1 MSSSNLS
8 PAPGFRAD
16 INGLRAWA
24 VVAVVLYHFGV
35 PGLSGGFVGVDV
47 FFVISGLLMTGIIIE
62 ALQAERFSLVKFY
75 LARARRILPALL
87 VLCVVLLLLGWFF
100 LMPIE
105 YQNLGRHARDSLLF
119 SSNLR
124 YLRESGYFD
133 VGSHEKWLLHTWSLS
148 VEWQF
153 YLLLPLLLLGLW
165 RLLPT
170 RRALTSVISAV
181 LLSSL
186 VLCVWTTLEQ
196 PSKAFFVLQTRA
208 WELLVGSLVYLL
220 GSKLILSVRVR
231 ATLAWLGLLCITVA
245 AVFFSAQMQWPG
257 WLAVLPV
264 TGAAMVLVAR
274 SNTLGTN
281 SALAQW
287 LGTRSYSIYLW
298 HWPVVVALAYAE
310 VQAQPQWLVFGLLVS
325 LLLGHLS
332 YVWVEVPSRNFLSRA
347 GLVGG
352 AVWLLCLLV
361 LVGGTAQWVRK
372 SDFPQRLPEAVARIE
387 VERLNH
393 NPRQGECLD
402 KGVACVYGG
411 EEIKA
416 IVLGDSHADALITSI
431 VAALPQPSD
440 GVLFR
445 AANSCLILPGARAT
459 AGGDVAC
466 QALNQWILTS
476 LATTHPGVPVM
487 LVNRLAVTVFGGMP
501 GEEDDVPG
509 RPAVY
514 FSQPYSAPVPAFIQ
528 EFRERYLASI
538 CAIAK
543 THPVYL
549 LRPIPEMPVN
559 VPGAIGRALLLG
571 RERDVSVTLQQYRS
585 RQGFLLALQ
594 DQAVAQCGA
603 RIIDPSPFLCDS
615 ALCFGS
621 VNGQPLYSDDDH
633 LSETGNKRLIPMF
646 TEMFRSR

>member
-62 ALQAERFSLVKFY
+62 ALQAEQFSLVKFY

-100 LMPIE
+100 LMPAE

-153 YLLLPLLLLGLW
+153 YLLLPLLLLALW
-165 RLLPT
+165 RLLPI
-170 RRALTSVISAV
+170 RRALFWVVSAV

-186 VLCVWTTLEQ
+186 ALCIWTTLEE

-208 WELLVGSLVYLL
+208 WELLAGSLVYLL
-220 GSKLILSVRVR
+220 GSKLILSVCVR
-231 ATLAWLGLLCITVA
+231 ATLAWLGLLCIAVA

-310 VQAQPQWLVFGLLVS
+310 VQAQPQWLVLGLLVS

-332 YVWVEVPSRNFLSRA
+332 YVWVEVPSRNLLNRA

-352 AVWLLCLLV
+352 TVWLVCLVV
-361 LVGGTAQWVRK
+361 LVGGSAQWVRK
-372 SDFPQRLPEAVARIE
+372 SDFPQRLPAAVAHIE
-387 VERLNH
+387 AERLNH

-402 KGVACVYGG
+402 KGIACVYGG
-411 EEIKA
+411 QDIKA
-416 IVLGDSHADALITSI
+416 IVLGDSHADALVTSI

-440 GVLFR
+440 GLLFR

-459 AGGDVAC
+459 AGGDVVC
-466 QALNQWILTS
+466 QAINQWVS
-476 LATTHPGVPVM
+476 
-487 LVNRLAVTVFGGMP
+487 RL
-501 GEEDDVPG
+501 
-509 RPAVY
+509 
-514 FSQPYSAPVPAFIQ
+514 
-528 EFRERYLASI
+528 YLS
-538 CAIAK
+538 
-543 THPVYL
+543 
-549 LRPIPEMPVN
+549 
-559 VPGAIGRALLLG
+559 
-571 RERDVSVTLQQYRS
+571 
-585 RQGFLLALQ
+585 
-594 DQAVAQCGA
+594 
-603 RIIDPSPFLCDS
+603 
-615 ALCFGS
+615 
-621 VNGQPLYSDDDH
+621 
-633 LSETGNKRLIPMF
+633 
-646 TEMFRSR
+646 

>member
-62 ALQAERFSLVKFY
+62 ALQVERFSLVKFY

-100 LMPIE
+100 LMPAE

-153 YLLLPLLLLGLW
+153 YLLLPLLLLALW

-170 RRALTSVISAV
+170 RRALFWVVSAV

-186 VLCVWTTLEQ
+186 ALCIWTTLEQ

-208 WELLVGSLVYLL
+208 WELLAGSLVYLL
-220 GSKLILSVRVR
+220 GSKLILSVCVR
-231 ATLAWLGLLCITVA
+231 ATLAWLGLLCIAVA

-274 SNTLGTN
+274 SNTFGTN

-310 VQAQPQWLVFGLLVS
+310 VQAQPQWLVLGLLVS

-332 YVWVEVPSRNFLSRA
+332 YVWVEVPSRNLLNRT

-352 AVWLLCLLV
+352 AVWLVCLV
-361 LVGGTAQWVRK
+361 ALVGGSAQWVRK
-372 SDFPQRLPEAVARIE
+372 SDFPQRLPAAVAHIE
-387 VERLNH
+387 AERLNH

-402 KGVACVYGG
+402 KGIACVYGG
-411 EEIKA
+411 QDIKA
-416 IVLGDSHADALITSI
+416 IVLGDSHADALVTSI

-440 GVLFR
+440 GLLFR
-445 AANSCLILPGARAT
+445 AANSCLILPGARAA
-459 AGGDVAC
+459 AGGDLAC
-466 QALNQWILTS
+466 QALNQWVSTS
-476 LATTHPGVPVM
+476 LGSTHPGVPVI
-487 LVNRLAVTVFGGMP
+487 LLNRLAVAAFGGMP

-509 RPAVY
+509 KPAVY
-514 FSQPYSAPVPAFIQ
+514 FSQPYAAPVPAFIQ
-528 EFRERYLASI
+528 EFSERYLASI
-538 CAIAK
+538 CVIAQ

-571 RERDVSVTLQQYRS
+571 RARDVSVTLQQYRL
-585 RQGFLLALQ
+585 RQGFILALQ

-603 RIIDPSPFLCDS
+603 RVLDPLPFLCDGTV
-615 ALCFGS
+615 CFGS

-633 LSETGNKRLIPMF
+633 LSESGNKRLIPMF
-646 TEMFRSR
+646 AELFRSR

>member
-24 VVAVVLYHFGV
+24 VVVVVLYHFGV
-35 PGLSGGFVGVDV
+35 PGQSGGFVGVDV

-100 LMPIE
+100 LMPAE

-119 SSNLR
+119 SSNVR

-133 VGSHEKWLLHTWSLS
+133 VDSHEKWLLHTWSLS

-153 YLLLPLLLLGLW
+153 YLLLPLLLLALW

-170 RRALTSVISAV
+170 RRALFWVVSAV
-181 LLSSL
+181 LLGSL
-186 VLCVWTTLEQ
+186 ALCIWTTLEQ

-220 GSKLILSVRVR
+220 GSRLILSVRAR
-231 ATLAWLGLLCITVA
+231 ATLAWLGLLCIAVA

-325 LLLGHLS
+325 VLLGHLS
-332 YVWVEVPSRNFLSRA
+332 YVWVEVPSRNFLNRA

-352 AVWLLCLLV
+352 AVWLVCLVV

-372 SDFPQRLPEAVARIE
+372 SDFPQRLPEAVAHIE
-387 VERLNH
+387 AERLNH
-393 NPRQGECLD
+393 NPRQSECLD
-402 KGVACVYGG
+402 KGIACVYGG
-411 EEIKA
+411 
-416 IVLGDSHADALITSI
+416 
-431 VAALPQPSD
+431 
-440 GVLFR
+440 
-445 AANSCLILPGARAT
+445 
-459 AGGDVAC
+459 
-466 QALNQWILTS
+466 
-476 LATTHPGVPVM
+476 
-487 LVNRLAVTVFGGMP
+487 
-501 GEEDDVPG
+501 
-509 RPAVY
+509 
-514 FSQPYSAPVPAFIQ
+514 
-528 EFRERYLASI
+528 
-538 CAIAK
+538 
-543 THPVYL
+543 
-549 LRPIPEMPVN
+549 
-559 VPGAIGRALLLG
+559 
-571 RERDVSVTLQQYRS
+571 
-585 RQGFLLALQ
+585 
-594 DQAVAQCGA
+594 
-603 RIIDPSPFLCDS
+603 
-615 ALCFGS
+615 
-621 VNGQPLYSDDDH
+621 
-633 LSETGNKRLIPMF
+633 
-646 TEMFRSR
+646 